1 MNWLLL
7 IVAGIIVI
15 NALIGRRVGLVKI
28 VFSMFSFI
36 ISLILTVWISPVI
49 NGMLKITK
57 CFMRRHPR
65 R

>member
-28 VFSMFSFI
+28 VFSMSSFI
-36 ISLILTVWISPVI
+36 SSLLLTVQISPV
-49 NGMLKITK
+49 
-57 CFMRRHPR
+57 
-65 R
+65 

>member
-49 NGMLKITK
+49 NGMLKNNEVFYEDI
-57 CFMRRHPR
+57 RR
-65 R
+65 